1 MPSPENPR
9 LSHLAET
16 LTDLVV
22 ERLLLA
28 DGVAVS
34 KFLTG
39 SPVDDPAREERV
51 LEDVRNRAGTVG
63 LDPDAAVAFFRDQF
77 DASKVVQAGLFARW
91 AADPDGVPTTRPDL
105 DRIRDRIDLLTARLL
120 QALGTAERP
129 VRTSAVRTEGLA
141 ETSHPDR
148 LDALHRHALQIATR
162 SVRHRAA
169 PPSRPSV
176 TTDAPAR
183 SSCAVAPQVGDSAVR
198 SQLRGVRSG
207 RRLS

>member
-1 MPSPENPR
+1 MLSPESPR

-39 SPVDDPAREERV
+39 SSVDDPAREERV
-51 LEDVRNRAGTVG
+51 LDDVRNRAGAVG
-63 LDPDAAVAFFRDQF
+63 LNQDAAVAFFRDQF

-91 AADPDGVPTTRPDL
+91 AADPDVAPTSRPDL
-105 DRIRDRIDLLTARLL
+105 DGIRDRIDRLTGRLL
-120 QALGTAERP
+120 RALGTAECP
-129 VRTSAVRTEGLA
+129 LRTSVVRSEGLA
-141 ETSHPDR
+141 ETVADR
-148 LDALHRHALQIATR
+148 LDALHRHAFHVATR
-162 SVRHRAA
+162 SVRRRAT
-169 PPSRPSV
+169 PPSRPSA
-176 TTDAPAR
+176 TTDAPVW
-183 SSCAVAPQVGDSAVR
+183 SSRDVVPQVGDSAVR